1 MAEPRRLRFVVIG
14 AGMAGVLSAIKLRE
28 AGHDDFTIYEKGESV
43 GGTWRE
49 NSYPGLSCDVP
60 SHLYSY
66 SFEPN
71 PDWSHRFSPGAEIRE
86 YFENVARK
94 YGVLD
99 RIHFREEVAR
109 CELSEGRWRIAT
121 KSGRRDDADVVIGA
135 TGVLHHPKLPEI
147 EGLDSFA
154 GACFH
159 SARWDHTVPLDGQ
172 RVGVI
177 GTGSTAVQITGA
189 LVPRVAKFSLFQR
202 TAQWVAPQENPAY
215 TEMER
220 AVFRADPHALVAAHE
235 ELAKL
240 FHESFSNGVVDA
252 GSEQMKNLE
261 EVCRTTLEGAVRDPV
276 LREKLRPDY
285 RPACKRLVISGEFYP
300 AIQRP
305 NAELV
310 TEPIVRIEP
319 KGVRTQD
326 GRLHE
331 LDVLVLATG
340 FRVDRFLRPIEV
352 VGRDGLKLESSVG
365 RAPERLS
372 LDLDPGL
379 PEPVP
384 AERPQRPGRQLLPD
398 HDRRDA
404 APLHPAARGRT
415 ARSARERGEREPR
428 GDGALQ
434 RGVRRGGQAHDL
446 GDRLPQLVPRQ
457 PRHSRGVALHLPAL
471 HRRDGEAEARG
482 VRAPPLS
489 GRAAQ
494 SASARSAASIAFTP
508 SVRKGSKPTYG
519 GSLPTKGSARNS
531 PASPA
536 RKAARMRPAT
546 WLITTPSPQ

>member
-1 MAEPRRLRFVVIG
+1 MAEPRPLRFLVIG

-28 AGHDDFTIYEKGESV
+28 AGYDDFSIYEKGESV

-71 PDWSHRFSPGAEIRE
+71 PDWSHRFSPGPEIRA
-86 YFENVARK
+86 YFEGVARK

-109 CELSEGRWRIAT
+109 CERVGGRWQITT
-121 KSGRRDDADVVIGA
+121 KTGRRDVADVLIGA
-135 TGVLHHPKLPEI
+135 TGVLHHPKIPEI
-147 EGLDSFA
+147 PGLGSFA

-159 SARWDHTVPLDGQ
+159 SARWDHTVPLDGR

-220 AVFRADPHALVAAHE
+220 AVFRADPHALVAAHDD
-235 ELAKL
+235 LAKL

-252 GSEQMKNLE
+252 DSEQMKSLE
-261 EVCRTTLEGAVRDPV
+261 QVCRATLEHAVSDPA

-285 RPACKRLVISGEFYP
+285 RPACKRLVISGDFYP
-300 AIQRP
+300 AIQQR

-310 TEPIVRIEP
+310 TDPIECIEP
-319 KGVRTQD
+319 RGVRTKD

-340 FRVDRFLRPIEV
+340 FRVDQFLRPIEV
-352 VGRDGLKLESSVG
+352 IGRDGVKLDDVWAQRPNAYLSISIPDFPNLFLLNGPNGPVGNFSLITIAEMQLHYILQLVAELRAG
-365 RAPERLS
+365 RAREVSASHSAMERFS
-372 LDLDPGL
+372 AEFDEAARHTIWATGCRSWYLDSRGL
-379 PEPVP
+379 PAVWPFTY
-384 AERPQRPGRQLLPD
+384 QRFTEEMAKPKL
-398 HDRRDA
+398 DA
-404 APLHPAARGRT
+404 YEL
-415 ARSARERGEREPR
+415 RS
-428 GDGALQ
+428 
-434 RGVRRGGQAHDL
+434 
-446 GDRLPQLVPRQ
+446 
-457 PRHSRGVALHLPAL
+457 
-471 HRRDGEAEARG
+471 
-482 VRAPPLS
+482 
-489 GRAAQ
+489 
-494 SASARSAASIAFTP
+494 
-508 SVRKGSKPTYG
+508 
-519 GSLPTKGSARNS
+519 
-531 PASPA
+531 
-536 RKAARMRPAT
+536 
-546 WLITTPSPQ
+546 